1 MEKLET
7 EWAKSWPER
16 WLLERNMD
24 VCTCVFNCSV
34 VSESLTP
41 WTAAHQAP
49 LSMGFSRQEH
59 WSGWPCPPPG
69 DLPNPGIEPRSPHCR
84 QILYR
89 LSHQGGPER
98 NISGSYSRIRISCQ
112 AKLFV
117 CVSACVRERP
127 TTWKVSL
134 PTRWVGRQAGKQWER
149 KDISGTRDKLCKTRL
164 DNIGGCA

>member
-1 MEKLET
+1 
-7 EWAKSWPER
+7 
-16 WLLERNMD
+16 MD

-34 VSESLTP
+34 VSESLIP

-69 DLPNPGIEPRSPHCR
+69 DLPNPGIEPRSPHCG

-112 AKLFV
+112 AKLFD
-117 CVSACVRERP
+117 CVYECMCERE
-127 TTWKVSL
+127 TYHMEGL
-134 PTRWVGRQAGKQWER
+134 PAHEVGRETGREAVR
-149 KDISGTRDKLCKTRL
+149 KEGHFGHK
-164 DNIGGCA
+164 G